1 VMFLLARRSLHSS
14 LSVCV
19 LPRRLS
25 CVENSRARV
34 THGVR
39 NSREFFKRPP
49 DRTENVHRWTHATQR
64 PTRDRSMSASTARA
78 NVASTSWRGG
88 VGRRDDDAQS
98 RARERRRQRRVP
110 REKCKCGVA
119 RDTAYDGS
127 VIQAAKQRAEETTKK
142 YAKSFYLASLLMTS
156 GRDVAYALYAWCREL
171 DELVDN
177 SSSAS
182 SVEETERA
190 LDGVLDR
197 LRQIF
202 KRQIP
207 KESTYVDLAMF
218 DAVPQLNGLGVEPF
232 ADMVEGMRMD
242 ARRKQFETFADVEL
256 YAYRVAGTVALMIL
270 PILTVGVIE
279 DAAEDTKR
287 LREERGVALGMA
299 LQMTNIARDVGED
312 RRRNPARVY
321 LAAEDLRLFGLTR
334 ADIVAMKEPT
344 FAYKAVVELQIQR
357 ALAYYRIARSG
368 LRLLPSL
375 SRPATN
381 CISGL
386 YKKILLSIRDNDYDN
401 LNKRAF
407 ATKASKIFALPSLI
421 WNAFSET
428 DFRAADDE
436 CDLHLRFD
444 DVSDRERQAALCELV
459 VAIRSAD
466 DKAIVSITQR
476 LQSLQQ
482 KKTTSASMEA
492 LMFSMLPTLE
502 EDFTLWYTVG
512 QSIASY
518 VDETIKIIPDVERGS
533 CAIYRRSTQIHLD

>member
-1 VMFLLARRSLHSS
+1 MFKRTTAGARPHRE
-14 LSVCV
+14 
-19 LPRRLS
+19 RLS
-25 CVENSRARV
+25 I
-34 THGVR
+34 
-39 NSREFFKRPP
+39 
-49 DRTENVHRWTHATQR
+49 DTHATQR
-64 PTRDRSMSASTARA
+64 DTRDRWMSASTARA

-88 VGRRDDDAQS
+88 GVGRRDRDAQS

-119 RDTAYDGS
+119 KDTAYDAS
-127 VIQAAKQRAEETTKK
+127 VVQAAKQRAEETTKK

-171 DELVDN
+171 DELVDG

-182 SVEETERA
+182 VDETERA

-270 PILTVGVIE
+270 PILTVGLVE

-312 RRRNPARVY
+312 RRRDPARVY

-357 ALAYYRIARSG
+357 ALAYYRVARSG

-407 ATKASKIFALPSLI
+407 ATKLSKIFALPSLI

-428 DFRAADDE
+428 DFRADDDE

-459 VAIRSAD
+459 VAIRGAD

-476 LQSLQQ
+476 LQGLQHK
-482 KKTTSASMEA
+482 KKTSAMEA
-492 LMFSMLPTLE
+492 SMLPTLE
-502 EDFTLWYTVG
+502 DDLTLWYTVG

-518 VDETIKIIPDVERGS
+518 VDDTIKIIPDLERGS
-533 CAIYRRSTQIHLD
+533 CAIYRRSTQHI

>member
-1 VMFLLARRSLHSS
+1 MVLLVRRSLRSS

-19 LPRRLS
+19 SFLVLVLVFRVWKTHEHVSRCAELARVFKRTTAGARPHRERLS
-25 CVENSRARV
+25 I
-34 THGVR
+34 
-39 NSREFFKRPP
+39 
-49 DRTENVHRWTHATQR
+49 DTHATQR
-64 PTRDRSMSASTARA
+64 DTRDRWMSASTARA

-88 VGRRDDDAQS
+88 GVGRRDRDAQS

-119 RDTAYDGS
+119 KDTAYDAS
-127 VIQAAKQRAEETTKK
+127 VVQAAKQRAEETTKK

-171 DELVDN
+171 DELVDG

-182 SVEETERA
+182 VDETERA

-270 PILTVGVIE
+270 PILTVGLVE

-312 RRRNPARVY
+312 RRRDPARVY

-357 ALAYYRIARSG
+357 ALAYYRVARSG

-407 ATKASKIFALPSLI
+407 ATNLSKIFALPSLI

-428 DFRAADDE
+428 DFRADDDE

-459 VAIRSAD
+459 VAIRGAD

-476 LQSLQQ
+476 LQGLQHK
-482 KKTTSASMEA
+482 KKTSAMEA
-492 LMFSMLPTLE
+492 SMLPTLE
-502 EDFTLWYTVG
+502 DDLTLWYTVG

-518 VDETIKIIPDVERGS
+518 VDDTIKIIPDLERGS
-533 CAIYRRSTQIHLD
+533 CAIYRRSTQHI

>member
-1 VMFLLARRSLHSS
+1 MVLLARRSLHSS

-19 LPRRLS
+19 SFLVLVLVFRVWKTHEHVSRCAELARVFKRTTAGARPHRERLS
-25 CVENSRARV
+25 I
-34 THGVR
+34 
-39 NSREFFKRPP
+39 
-49 DRTENVHRWTHATQR
+49 DTHATQR
-64 PTRDRSMSASTARA
+64 DTRDRWMSASTARA

-88 VGRRDDDAQS
+88 GVGRRDRDAQS

-119 RDTAYDGS
+119 KDTAYDAS
-127 VIQAAKQRAEETTKK
+127 VVQAAKQRAEETTKK

-171 DELVDN
+171 DELVDG

-182 SVEETERA
+182 VDETERA

-270 PILTVGVIE
+270 PILTVGLVE

-312 RRRNPARVY
+312 RRRDPARVY

-357 ALAYYRIARSG
+357 ALAYYRVARSG

-407 ATKASKIFALPSLI
+407 ATNLSKIFALPSLI

-428 DFRAADDE
+428 DFRADDDE

-459 VAIRSAD
+459 VAIRGAD

-476 LQSLQQ
+476 LQGLQHK
-482 KKTTSASMEA
+482 KKTSAMEA
-492 LMFSMLPTLE
+492 SMLPTLE
-502 EDFTLWYTVG
+502 DDLTLWYTVG

-518 VDETIKIIPDVERGS
+518 VDETIKIIPDLERGS
-533 CAIYRRSTQIHLD
+533 CAIYRRSTQHI